1 MLLKIEVFLI
11 FFNSNK
17 SQLNAGSFQEAC
29 ALAGLGYI
37 VPKFWC
43 KLMVKSLV
51 EGRIY
56 KRSGNELINFLLVC
70 CGNMS
75 VF

>member
-1 MLLKIEVFLI
+1 M
-11 FFNSNK
+11 
-17 SQLNAGSFQEAC
+17 GAC

-43 KLMVKSLV
+43 KLRVKALE
-51 EGRIY
+51 EGHIY